1 MARNPYQMDP
11 FLAQGFSNLTKALI
25 GDPQTDYQVAQTNR
39 INTLT
44 PFEKKKLEA
53 IAKNNLAEAGKF
65 NAQTFDLEQAA
76 KDLMTFSN
84 NSDLANAFVAPLG
97 LPLDEDGNQT
107 VIPLEAASA
116 LARTIM
122 QGGNP
127 QQNANAINI
136 TGGARAQRAA
146 ERGILTGGDDAIFR
160 GSRLLSPSGSQY
172 QNPGFA
178 NEQLQAQINIADI
191 ESKDDLAADKF
202 ATTQQYGE
210 GGSADRAAKIEA
222 EAKSEF
228 ELAKTTILAQNN
240 VDIAKIEDNFKR
252 DELKK
257 NQARLK
263 DENVFKQYITVNDE
277 MIVSAELAKK
287 LDIKPNADGK
297 YTMGFGNPESMIE
310 VEIENKGGTPTTV
323 NIAPEN
329 IEKLNP
335 VLRNGKLVIPDG
347 HNFNAATPKEN
358 RENLTK
364 FNNSFEKDIK
374 NYTALGELPGSALV
388 KVREYAYNN
397 LNLDIADGKTYDEA
411 YAESVLPILQSS
423 NITVATGRFGG
434 GKFLFPEYFYKAT
447 RNNPAK
453 LKTTA
458 IEMGYSNEQAEAL
471 VNYRN

>member
-1 MARNPYQMDP
+1 MDP

-25 GDPQTDYQVAQTNR
+25 GDPNTDYQVAQTNR

-44 PFEKKKLEA
+44 PFEKQKLEA

-76 KDLMTFSN
+76 KDLMTLSN

-97 LPLDEDGNQT
+97 LPLDKDGNQT

-116 LARTIM
+116 LARTIL

-127 QQNANAINI
+127 QQNANAIN
-136 TGGARAQRAA
+136 TVGGARAQRAG
-146 ERGILTGGDDAIFR
+146 ERAILTGTDNEAGR
-160 GSRLLSPSGSQY
+160 GALLLNPTGGQY

-178 NEQLQAQINIADI
+178 NEQLQAQINIADM

-202 ATTQQYGE
+202 ATTQQYGK
-210 GGSADRAAKIEA
+210 GGSADRVAKIEA
-222 EAKSEF
+222 EAKKEF
-228 ELAKTTILAQNN
+228 ESAKATILAQKD

-252 DELKK
+252 EELKK

-263 DENVFKQYITVNDE
+263 NESVYKQYITVNDE
-277 MIVSAELAKK
+277 MIVSQELAKK

-297 YTMGFGNPESMIE
+297 YTMTFGNPESMIE
-310 VEIENKGGTPTTV
+310 VEIENPGGTPTTV
-323 NIAPEN
+323 KVAPEN

-335 VLRNGKLVIPDG
+335 VTRDGKLVIPDG

-364 FNNSFEKDIK
+364 FNTDFEKDIK
-374 NYTALGELPGSALV
+374 NYTVLGELPGSALV

-397 LNLDIADGKTYDEA
+397 LNLDIADGKPYDQA
-411 YAESVLPILQSS
+411 YAESVLPILQSG
-423 NITVATGRFGG
+423 NITVDMGFMKGE
-434 GKFLFPEYFYKAT
+434 FLFPEYFYKAT
-447 RNNPAK
+447 RNNPTN

-458 IEMGYSNEQAEAL
+458 SEMGYSNEQAEAL
-471 VNYRN
+471 VNYQN

>member
-1 MARNPYQMDP
+1 MDP

-25 GDPQTDYQVAQTNR
+25 GDPNTDYQVAQTNR

-44 PFEKKKLEA
+44 PFEKEKLEA

-76 KDLMTFSN
+76 KDLMTLSN

-97 LPLDEDGNQT
+97 LPLDKDGNQT

-116 LARTIM
+116 LARTIL

-127 QQNANAINI
+127 QQNANAIN
-136 TGGARAQRAA
+136 TVGGARAQRAG
-146 ERGILTGGDDAIFR
+146 ERAILTGTDNEAGR
-160 GSRLLSPSGSQY
+160 GALLLNPTGGQY

-178 NEQLQAQINIADI
+178 NEQLQAQINIADM

-202 ATTQQYGE
+202 ATTQQYGK
-210 GGSADRAAKIEA
+210 GGSADRVAKIEA
-222 EAKSEF
+222 EAEKEWQEAVQELRNKSALE
-228 ELAKTTILAQNN
+228 
-240 VDIAKIEDNFKR
+240 IAKIG
-252 DELKK
+252 DETARYDIDQSNK
-257 NQARLK
+257 RLK
-263 DENVFKQYITVNDE
+263 DESLYKQYITVNGE
-277 MIVSAELAKK
+277 MIVSPELGQK
-287 LDIKPNADGK
+287 LGIQPDPTNNK
-297 YTMGFGNPESMIE
+297 YTMGFGNTEDMIE
-310 VEIENKGGTPTTV
+310 VEIENPGGTPTTV
-323 NIAPEN
+323 KVAPEN

-335 VLRNGKLVIPDG
+335 VTRNGKLVIPDG

-364 FNNSFEKDIK
+364 FNTDFEKDIK
-374 NYTALGELPGSALV
+374 NYTVLGELPGSALV

-397 LNLDIADGKTYDEA
+397 LNLDIADGKPYDQA
-411 YAESVLPILQSS
+411 YAESVLPILQSG

-434 GKFLFPEYFYKAT
+434 GKFLFPEYFYNAT

-471 VNYRN
+471 VNYQN